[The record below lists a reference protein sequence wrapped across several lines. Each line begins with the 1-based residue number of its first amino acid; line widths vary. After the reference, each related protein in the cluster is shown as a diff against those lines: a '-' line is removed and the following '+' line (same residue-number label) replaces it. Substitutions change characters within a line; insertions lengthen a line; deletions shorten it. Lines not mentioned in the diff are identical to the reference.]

1 MSLTLSFC
9 KGGPRYCRCETV
21 PKFAVRVIDSAAE
34 KLERRHVSAGL
45 LHRRSVTT
53 FIVLSEPL
61 RTEKS
66 LDLAAIVM
74 KMKYILDLR
83 ELQNEV
89 NGVLAKAQ
97 EFTADPR
104 TDSKLGKL
112 LFVESDIVLYSNLA
126 RVLASDILTYY
137 HF

>member
-1 MSLTLSFC
+1 
-9 KGGPRYCRCETV
+9 
-21 PKFAVRVIDSAAE
+21 
-34 KLERRHVSAGL
+34 
-45 LHRRSVTT
+45 VTT

-112 LFVESDIVLYSNLA
+112 LFVESDSATNI
-126 RVLASDILTYY
+126 
-137 HF
+137 